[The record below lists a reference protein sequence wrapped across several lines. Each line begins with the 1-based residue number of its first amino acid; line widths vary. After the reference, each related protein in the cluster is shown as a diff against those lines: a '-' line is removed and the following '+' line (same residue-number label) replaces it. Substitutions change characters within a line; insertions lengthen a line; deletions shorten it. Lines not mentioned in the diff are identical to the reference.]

1 MRKIFLVLGAV
12 LIVSGLSGSVSA
24 QTTGNQYPT
33 KPADAATIND
43 IQGQV
48 RGGYFQENGLR
59 QDAGGVSQNPNGAA
73 NILKNSNDQQ
83 KIVVVGALPD
93 ATVNNDKNVPWF
105 GLVIFLAVMLA
116 PLVLILN
123 MLKRANEQKLALA
136 STANVSSSL
145 KEVTEPAKANKKQK
159 PETTTSASAEPDA
172 EVVVVQEEVS
182 EEVIIIEDKD
192 DEKTATEAKQ
202 AVAIKADKKSI
213 PLKPKKHKKKS
224 KKGKKKKK

>member
-12 LIVSGLSGSVSA
+12 LIVSGLSASVSA

-123 MLKRANEQKLALA
+123 MLKKANEQKKALA
-136 STANVSSSL
+136 TTGPVSVSEL
-145 KEVTEPAKANKKQK
+145 ETNEVSVSKVAVEEATEEAEATTEAKL
-159 PETTTSASAEPDA
+159 
-172 EVVVVQEEVS
+172 EEVS
-182 EEVIIIEDKD
+182 EEKPLDNTVEETVTPET
-192 DEKTATEAKQ
+192 EKP
-202 AVAIKADKKSI
+202 VVVKAEKKSI
-213 PLKPKKHKKKS
+213 PKKPKKHKKKS

>member
-1 MRKIFLVLGAV
+1 MRKIFLVLGGV
-12 LIVSGLSGSVSA
+12 LLIGGLSGSVSA
-24 QTTGNQYPT
+24 QTTGSQYPT

-123 MLKRANEQKLALA
+123 MLKKANEQKKALA
-136 STANVSSSL
+136 TTGPVSVSEL
-145 KEVTEPAKANKKQK
+145 ETNEVSVSKVAVEEATEEAEATTEAKL
-159 PETTTSASAEPDA
+159 
-172 EVVVVQEEVS
+172 EEVS
-182 EEVIIIEDKD
+182 EEKPLDNTVEETVTPET
-192 DEKTATEAKQ
+192 EKP
-202 AVAIKADKKSI
+202 VVVKAEKKSI
-213 PLKPKKHKKKS
+213 PKKPKKHKKKS

>member
-12 LIVSGLSGSVSA
+12 LIVSGLSASVSA

-123 MLKRANEQKLALA
+123 MLKKANEQKKALA
-136 STANVSSSL
+136 TTGPVSVSEL
-145 KEVTEPAKANKKQK
+145 ETNEVSVSKVAVEEATEEAEATTEAKL
-159 PETTTSASAEPDA
+159 
-172 EVVVVQEEVS
+172 EEVS
-182 EEVIIIEDKD
+182 EEKPLDNTVEETVTPET
-192 DEKTATEAKQ
+192 EKP
-202 AVAIKADKKSI
+202 VVVKAEKKSI
-213 PLKPKKHKKKS
+213 PKKHKKKS